1 MNQADIRSI
10 IRDRDVARR
19 AQLARVAV
27 VITSAIC
34 LLWMV
39 VFLALGDTSSA
50 LATSFAAWPTWAAF
64 GLYMLGLHRLARAFW
79 LITFPATCLLA
90 TLYYST
96 NINPELVFLS
106 IIGVPFLFYSWDA
119 EKRQLWGMVAYQF
132 VLTVIALGFDRFGD
146 PSWFPTGLSSSL
158 MDPTTIDWGVRMTVA
173 SVLLVELTYF
183 AYLTQRSAS
192 ETEKALEDAH
202 AAAKS
207 RGEFLANMSH
217 EIRTPMNGLIGM
229 IEVLE
234 TMDDDRKHER
244 SIGMIRNSAF
254 SLLRILDDILD
265 ASQIDAGKLKVERTK
280 VELRPLAEGAA
291 QTLQTM
297 ANSLDV
303 EMRMLVDP
311 TLPEWIWADSGRLRQ
326 VLLNLLSNAVKYS
339 AKRLTGRRG
348 RVFLHVTY
356 CPDGGLCL
364 EVRDNGTG
372 MSAEVMADLFQ
383 PFAAGETASRRVV
396 GGTGLGLAITRSLV
410 ELMEGEIQVE
420 PRETGGTRV
429 SVNLPME
436 AADGPQNQ
444 PSLKGLQVVCF
455 DLLDEEVRTGMDEI
469 LKGGGADLH
478 FVSTI
483 SDLKD
488 LLPLDGP
495 PPIFMLPT
503 PDEAEADR
511 LQNGIEDYVPDARI
525 IRFSASRAA
534 RYGLQNERVYLIQIF
549 PMMGSELFRA
559 LAGLGGTLPKS
570 EAKPNPAPDL
580 DAESLPRAAIERQT
594 QTHHDPPKTAPSA
607 ANARLLVVEDNEI
620 NRQVLSKQLEILGY
634 THDLTEHGQEGLEAW
649 QRDRYDLILTD
660 CQMPLMDG
668 FEMTRHIRVAEA
680 DTGAP
685 RIPIIAITANAL
697 KGEAE
702 RCLAMGMD
710 DYLSKPVEMENLRR
724 KLELHLSKGD
734 GAA

>member
-1 MNQADIRSI
+1 
-10 IRDRDVARR
+10 
-19 AQLARVAV
+19 
-27 VITSAIC
+27 
-34 LLWMV
+34 
-39 VFLALGDTSSA
+39 
-50 LATSFAAWPTWAAF
+50 
-64 GLYMLGLHRLARAFW
+64 
-79 LITFPATCLLA
+79 
-90 TLYYST
+90 
-96 NINPELVFLS
+96 
-106 IIGVPFLFYSWDA
+106 
-119 EKRQLWGMVAYQF
+119 
-132 VLTVIALGFDRFGD
+132 
-146 PSWFPTGLSSSL
+146 
-158 MDPTTIDWGVRMTVA
+158 
-173 SVLLVELTYF
+173 
-183 AYLTQRSAS
+183 
-192 ETEKALEDAH
+192 
-202 AAAKS
+202 
-207 RGEFLANMSH
+207 
-217 EIRTPMNGLIGM
+217 
-229 IEVLE
+229 
-234 TMDDDRKHER
+234 
-244 SIGMIRNSAF
+244 
-254 SLLRILDDILD
+254 
-265 ASQIDAGKLKVERTK
+265 
-280 VELRPLAEGAA
+280 
-291 QTLQTM
+291 
-297 ANSLDV
+297 
-303 EMRMLVDP
+303 
-311 TLPEWIWADSGRLRQ
+311 
-326 VLLNLLSNAVKYS
+326 
-339 AKRLTGRRG
+339 
-348 RVFLHVTY
+348 
-356 CPDGGLCL
+356 
-364 EVRDNGTG
+364 
-372 MSAEVMADLFQ
+372 MADLFQ

-488 LLPLDGP
+488 LLPLNGP

-511 LQNGIEDYVPDARI
+511 LQNGIEDLVPDARI

-570 EAKPNPAPDL
+570 EAKPNPAPNL

-594 QTHHDPPKTAPSA
+594 QTHHEPPKTAPTA